1 MFNLFMIPFF
11 FKKSAIFL
19 TMCIDL
25 KYAAL
30 RVVLL
35 RKRQWQVQDFS
46 LLDDN
51 VFVRPSVRPGVFVRS
66 EMLLQP
72 QRRVEEAVGLR
83 VRSGQRVSVFWE
95 PQQSGR
101 RRGMTIVVTVTFT
114 GLRFSAQ
121 SLHNT

>member
-1 MFNLFMIPFF
+1 
-11 FKKSAIFL
+11 
-19 TMCIDL
+19 MCFDL

-35 RKRQWQVQDFS
+35 IKRQWQVQDFS

-51 VFVRPSVRPGVFVRS
+51 VFVRS
-66 EMLLQP
+66 EMLPQP
-72 QRRVEEAVGLR
+72 LRRVEEAVGLC
-83 VRSGQRVSVFWE
+83 VGSGQRVPVFWE

-101 RRGMTIVVTVTFT
+101 RRRMTVAVTVTFT
-114 GLRFSAQ
+114 GPHFSAQ